1 MDKKKDL
8 KLVFDFI
15 ADFLREDV
23 DVSPAKPTQVEE
35 EPKAVETPKSK
46 MEQLIESIN
55 PQEVRSLIQR
65 VDEMDKST
73 IMGSPIIGDHQ
84 RNFEAEFKKMVKDV
98 DKLTKEK
105 EDEKRNILQDAF
117 AASDFNVIKT
127 LRNNVTAE
135 EREAVRPSHNSLHE
149 ILRRANTG
157 QSFSG

>member
-55 PQEVRSLIQR
+55 PQEVKSLIQR
-65 VDEMDKST
+65 VDEM
-73 IMGSPIIGDHQ
+73 
-84 RNFEAEFKKMVKDV
+84 

-117 AASDFNVIKT
+117 AVSDFNMIKA

-135 EREAVRPSHNSLHE
+135 E
-149 ILRRANTG
+149 
-157 QSFSG
+157 